1 MRGALLGPAQAA
13 DSAGMHASRPL
24 YSIFSGG
31 DFVLVKIRPQPLMKQ
46 EPVFRIPK
54 AALGAESPCPPAAP

>member
-1 MRGALLGPAQAA
+1 
-13 DSAGMHASRPL
+13 MHSSRPL